1 MGVKMDEEL
10 ELLKQS
16 KTGYKKN
23 YWRLSETSTGGIV
36 ACVQWVVKWELAIEN
51 VAWDL
56 FKTICLWRSC

>member
-1 MGVKMDEEL
+1 MWIHAINMGVKMDEEL

-36 ACVQWVVKWELAIEN
+36 ACVQ
-51 VAWDL
+51 
-56 FKTICLWRSC
+56 